1 MKTLIDLFRI
11 RREERWLS
19 LVALV
24 VLTALNALTIIR
36 YFGQFV
42 QQCDNYHKMFVS
54 AFRVSGFDP
63 LTYEAVSDWDT
74 AYNVY
79 RHPLLAFF
87 MYIPYLINKGLMM
100 LTGLNLVQ
108 FVVAVILIFCSFYSF
123 LFLYRTLREVL
134 RLKAFDAGLLS
145 TMLFSFA
152 YVMVSAIVPDHFIM
166 SMMMLLL
173 TLYICGRK
181 QEECQPLTIL
191 EAVVLFVFTAG
202 ISLNNGIKT
211 YLAALFTNG
220 RRFFRWPFLLLA
232 VILPCALMWGIA
244 RVEYRHFVWPKEM
257 ARKEVKA
264 KKDKELRA
272 KIFQQYM
279 DTAQVK
285 DSAAAAAAVKT
296 VANKRA
302 KEKYQRDH
310 QKIWNKNTG
319 KPIAKGEFSRW
330 TDISTPRWTTAVEN
344 LFGESLI
351 LHQDH
356 LLCDVLRNRPV
367 FVPYQWK
374 INYVVEGVIVLLF
387 LLGIL
392 CGIRSRLM
400 WTALSFF
407 LFDMAL
413 HVGLGF
419 GINEIYIMTAH
430 WAYVIPI
437 AIGCLFS
444 VLNRRLLPWLR
455 GLVMLIVAYLFIYNG
470 WLLTSYML

>member
-1 MKTLIDLFRI
+1 
-11 RREERWLS
+11 
-19 LVALV
+19 
-24 VLTALNALTIIR
+24 
-36 YFGQFV
+36 
-42 QQCDNYHKMFVS
+42 
-54 AFRVSGFDP
+54 
-63 LTYEAVSDWDT
+63 
-74 AYNVY
+74 
-79 RHPLLAFF
+79 
-87 MYIPYLINKGLMM
+87 MM

-145 TMLFSFA
+145 AMLFSFA

-191 EAVVLFVFTAG
+191 ETVVLFVFTAG

-220 RRFFRWPFLLLA
+220 RRFFRWQFLLLA
-232 VILPCALMWGIA
+232 VILPSVMMWEGA
-244 RVEYRHFVWPKEM
+244 RLEYQHFVLPKEK
-257 ARKEVKA
+257 ARKQLA
-264 KKDKELRA
+264 KERDSELRK
-272 KIFQQYM
+272 KIYQDYI
-279 DTAQVK
+279 DTARVK
-285 DSAAAAAAVKT
+285 DSASIAAGVKKII
-296 VANKRA
+296 AKRA
-302 KEKYQRDH
+302 HDKYVREH
-310 QKIWNKNTG
+310 KRLVVKNAG

-374 INYVVEGVIVLLF
+374 VNYVVEGVIVLLF

-430 WAYVIPI
+430 WTYVIPI